1 MKCSRIIFLCL
12 GVLGLTFFSCGGDDR
27 PPTNPVNPPEKAVG
41 TLPANNEPCSEYEEV
56 AGNDAKVLVL
66 FEWEAAQFAES
77 YVLTILEGSTQV
89 FNNSFSA
96 LSTKEELDRGKTYTW
111 FLTSVNEDGQTI
123 GDSYSFS
130 TPGVPIGNFAPY
142 TAVITITFD
151 EGPSQMN
158 ISWTG
163 SDQDGDALTY
173 DVKVFKEG
181 RSIFEAV
188 DLASTA
194 ITPIEFSIE
203 TEYSVEVISKDGSG
217 NFSISK
223 RTVHSPD

>member
-1 MKCSRIIFLCL
+1 M
-12 GVLGLTFFSCGGDDR
+12 
-27 PPTNPVNPPEKAVG
+27 
-41 TLPANNEPCSEYEEV
+41 
-56 AGNDAKVLVL
+56 
-66 FEWEAAQFAES
+66 
-77 YVLTILEGSTQV
+77 LTILEGSTQV
-89 FNNSFSA
+89 FNNSFNA
-96 LSTKEELDRGKTYTW
+96 LSTKVELDRGKTYTW
-111 FLTSVNEDGQTI
+111 SLTSVNEDGQTI

-151 EGPSQMN
+151 EGPSQMK

-194 ITPIEFSIE
+194 IAPIEFSIE

-223 RTVHSPD
+223 RTVLSPD